1 MTLAHAAKTSGR
13 CSNFVVDSSPRSN
26 LVSSVGSSLVK
37 MWETAEAMSLG
48 FAWEADVRRI
58 ESKGVMVTGVKV
70 DVVAI
75 IPSCT
80 KEFVLSEHTRHIN
93 TYYRFGNSV
102 Y

>member
-1 MTLAHAAKTSGR
+1 MTPAHAAKTSGR

-26 LVSSVGSSLVK
+26 FVSSVGSSLAK
-37 MWETAEAMSLG
+37 MWETAEAISQG

-58 ESKGVMVTGVKV
+58 ESKDVMDTGVNV

-75 IPSCT
+75 I
-80 KEFVLSEHTRHIN
+80 
-93 TYYRFGNSV
+93 NSRKARMPFRRMLG